1 MSIKIAFKTGRK
13 NYSNNTKD
21 FLAAFLANGE
31 EDDRDNLINLM
42 EESCKALKVKE
53 ANALLRTILLSI
65 VINDGVDD
73 IEILNIPNNKENENS
88 ADPMTDESLTQAQ
101 FLLKNSNTAP
111 TKENL
116 TNTAPK
122 KESLINMGA
131 SGSKPTNQTVDPLT
145 TNDKPKP
152 KTLCKFYQ
160 KGKCRHNDNCRFDHP
175 KICYKFRAFGLKT
188 HNEKGCETN
197 CSYFHP
203 NACRDSL
210 KTKTCKVSD
219 MNTLVDSL

>member
-1 MSIKIAFKTGRK
+1 
-13 NYSNNTKD
+13 
-21 FLAAFLANGE
+21 
-31 EDDRDNLINLM
+31 
-42 EESCKALKVKE
+42 
-53 ANALLRTILLSI
+53 
-65 VINDGVDD
+65 
-73 IEILNIPNNKENENS
+73 
-88 ADPMTDESLTQAQ
+88 
-101 FLLKNSNTAP
+101 
-111 TKENL
+111 
-116 TNTAPK
+116 
-122 KESLINMGA
+122 MGA

-210 KTKTCKVSD
+210 KTKTCPREECRFYHLKGTKTVSQGKSQPQY
-219 MNTLVDSL
+219 NKLRQSGN